1 MNIIKIDAGELK
13 RRLESGERMQLI
25 DVRSPRE
32 YSEAHLPGAVNM
44 PIEEVDARLDDMHSQ
59 DPVVLV
65 CQSGNRA
72 CMAHSAL
79 KQHRDDLIVLEGGT
93 TGWQKAGFDV
103 IRATAATLPLMRQV
117 QLVVGPLSLIGSVMA
132 LVVDPAWALL
142 SGLIGL
148 GLTIAGATGFCGM
161 ASLLGLLPWN
171 RSVRNNQTKIGA
183 TP

>member
-72 CMAHSAL
+72 CMAHAVL
-79 KQHRDDLIVLEGGT
+79 QHHREDLIVLEGGT
-93 TGWQKAGFDV
+93 SGWQKAGFEV
-103 IRATAATLPLMRQV
+103 IRATSSAISLMRQV
-117 QLVVGPLSLIGSVMA
+117 QLAVGVLIVASSILA
-132 LVVDPAWALL
+132 LTVDPKWALL
-142 SGLIGL
+142 SGFVGM
-148 GLTIAGATGFCGM
+148 GLTIAGVSGFCGM
-161 ASLLGLLPWN
+161 ASLLALLPWN
-171 RSVRNNQTKIGA
+171 RPGRSQSSRVGA
-183 TP
+183 TQ